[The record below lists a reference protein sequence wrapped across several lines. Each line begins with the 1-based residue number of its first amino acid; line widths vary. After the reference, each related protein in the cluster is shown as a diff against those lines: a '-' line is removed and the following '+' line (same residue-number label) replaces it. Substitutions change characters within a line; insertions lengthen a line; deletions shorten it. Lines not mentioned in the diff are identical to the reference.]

1 MLNNGMPIKVVFEGN
16 TPQSIKQEVIHNNC
30 LSVISICLVENE
42 IKDSLIH
49 VIENEEN
56 TWNRHFSL
64 VYHKDKLLTDAIK
77 SLINIVKDY
86 RYIPS
91 KTIVNPGIL
100 RK

>member
-1 MLNNGMPIKVVFEGN
+1 MLDMGIPLKVVFEGN

-49 VIENEEN
+49 VIENEEKS
-56 TWNRHFSL
+56 WNRHFSL

-86 RYIPS
+86 KYIPS
-91 KTIVNPGIL
+91 KAIVNPGIL